1 MSIVVSLQNQVP
13 DQLSFE
19 FLHSHSGRGIAI
31 TPRQMECLTWA
42 QEGKSATDIGAI
54 LGISARTVEGHLARV
69 CEQLGV
75 RTRIQAVVK
84 AMDLGLLGGSVE

>member
-1 MSIVVSLQNQVP
+1 MSLQNEVP
-13 DQLSFE
+13 NQLSFD
-19 FLHSHSGRGIAI
+19 FHHRSSDRGIAI

-75 RTRIQAVVK
+75 SICIQAVVK
-84 AMDLGLLGGSVE
+84 AMDLGLLGGSGE